1 MQGSTIAAIA
11 TPPGAGGI
19 AVVRLSGAESYPV
32 AARVF
37 HPANAAKKV
46 EEAKGYTA
54 LFGHFV
60 DREEAF
66 DEGVALFFREPHSYT
81 GEDSAEFHCHGSPV
95 VLHTLL
101 SALFAAGA
109 RQAGP
114 GEFTKRAFLN
124 GRLDL
129 TEAEAVV
136 DLIESETA
144 AAARNAAAQLSGS
157 LRRDFQAVTD
167 SLLDIA
173 TRFYAV
179 VDYPDEDIP
188 DIHPEEVDR
197 SLIQR
202 CRLFHFGSLSLT
214 DEPARSATRAAVAY
228 ARELGRTVT
237 FDPNLRLPLW
247 PSPAE
252 ARAQILWSLCQADVV
267 KLSDEEVDFLWGCSP
282 QEGARRLLEECGVSL
297 AMVTLGPRGCY
308 LQNRRGSCALTAP
321 QVSPVDTTGAGD
333 IFGGS
338 ALHRLLDFRVPPEE
352 LDRGGLEEIARFAV
366 TAASL
371 STQHPGGI
379 PSIPELAQVVARMG
393 EPAPLSL

>member
-1 MQGSTIAAIA
+1 MCEEAVYDVVALGELLIDFTPVSTD
-11 TPPGAGGI
+11 GAGCPTLKANPGG
-19 AVVRLSGAESYPV
+19 APGNLLAALSRYGRRTA
-32 AARVF
+32 F
-37 HPANAAKKV
+37 LGKV
-46 EEAKGYTA
+46 
-54 LFGHFV
+54 
-60 DREEAF
+60 
-66 DEGVALFFREPHSYT
+66 
-81 GEDSAEFHCHGSPV
+81 GED
-95 VLHTLL
+95 
-101 SALFAAGA
+101 
-109 RQAGP
+109 
-114 GEFTKRAFLN
+114 AF
-124 GRLDL
+124 GRLL
-129 TEAEAVV
+129 LE
-136 DLIESETA
+136 
-144 AAARNAAAQLSGS
+144 S
-157 LRRDFQAVTD
+157 LRRAGVQTRGIRLTSSAFTTLAFVT
-167 SLLDIA
+167 LDA
-173 TRFYAV
+173 AGDRSFSFARKPGADTQLRW
-179 VDYPDEDIP
+179 
-188 DIHPEEVDR
+188 EEVDR

-282 QEGARRLLEECGVSL
+282 QEGARRLL
-297 AMVTLGPRGCY
+297 
-308 LQNRRGSCALTAP
+308 
-321 QVSPVDTTGAGD
+321 
-333 IFGGS
+333 
-338 ALHRLLDFRVPPEE
+338 DFRVPPEE